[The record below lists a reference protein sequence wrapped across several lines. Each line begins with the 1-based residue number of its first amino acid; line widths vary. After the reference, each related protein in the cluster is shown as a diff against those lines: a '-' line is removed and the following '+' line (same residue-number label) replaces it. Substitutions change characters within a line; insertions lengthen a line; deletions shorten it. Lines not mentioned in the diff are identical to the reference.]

1 MIQFG
6 RNSRVPT
13 LGKLCFPAEMIW
25 GSRYKSKD
33 QYGRDV
39 NSIHER
45 PTYLPGMRFCH
56 DPSDIVDTEDNL
68 TRSAWVYSTNQ
79 PVYAGGFNCGVNGGR
94 NAYDTMALYRD
105 QQDQPVYQLLSP
117 ETQNADPFG
126 AEVEL
131 IQKETQSRNRPYG
144 FTRQYYN
151 GTPNNPSPTS
161 ATPATPMTPA
171 PPVVIP
177 TTTTLS
183 RPRGR

>member
-1 MIQFG
+1 
-6 RNSRVPT
+6 
-13 LGKLCFPAEMIW
+13 MIW

-56 DPSDIVDTEDNL
+56 YPSDIVDTEDNL